1 MFIFYTIPY
10 VLPAAICVLGLAGIT
25 SIFSFIATHPII
37 VSILFAPF
45 GIFFVIVA
53 LADDECS
60 LCVRIYNAIT
70 CTILQISL
78 VLFVFGVSRTF
89 LSEDAG
95 LFTIIV
101 TIFVSMLEILIHL
114 WWMTA
119 INEYGPFGKIV
130 TGTGC
135 AIFGLLLGLAMMGY

>member
-1 MFIFYTIPY
+1 MFIFCTIPY

-25 SIFSFIATHPII
+25 SIFSFIADHQII
-37 VSILFAPF
+37 TSILFAPF
-45 GIFFVIVA
+45 GIISVIVA
-53 LADDECS
+53 FVDDEC
-60 LCVRIYNAIT
+60 LGVRIYNAIT

-78 VLFVFGVSRTF
+78 LLFVFGVSRTF

-101 TIFVSMLEILIHL
+101 TLFVSMLEILIHL